1 MMKQKI
7 KRFVPTLEDKE
18 WMIEM
23 YNKLGE
29 GSRLITDVAIYQMS
43 NDTLVLREI
52 NKKAYELGFDDLSIE
67 KEIEKM
73 RATAAM
79 VEVKF
84 FDARPTRSNWMKNE
98 KKNKKKKSIEEMTAS
113 EIGEKLLDEL
123 KAQGPKKGT
132 KGNIYITRAG
142 GSGAK
147 K

>member
-1 MMKQKI
+1 MKQKI

-84 FDARPTRSNWMKNE
+84 FDARPTRSN
-98 KKNKKKKSIEEMTAS
+98 
-113 EIGEKLLDEL
+113 
-123 KAQGPKKGT
+123 
-132 KGNIYITRAG
+132 
-142 GSGAK
+142 
-147 K
+147 

>member
-84 FDARPTRSNWMKNE
+84 FDARPTRSN
-98 KKNKKKKSIEEMTAS
+98 
-113 EIGEKLLDEL
+113 
-123 KAQGPKKGT
+123 
-132 KGNIYITRAG
+132 
-142 GSGAK
+142 
-147 K
+147 

>member
-52 NKKAYELGFDDLSIE
+52 NNKAYELGFDDLSIE

-84 FDARPTRSNWMKNE
+84 FDARPTRSN
-98 KKNKKKKSIEEMTAS
+98 
-113 EIGEKLLDEL
+113 
-123 KAQGPKKGT
+123 
-132 KGNIYITRAG
+132 
-142 GSGAK
+142 
-147 K
+147 